1 MKTIQK
7 VILVLSATFALLFIL
22 NTFAL
27 GEQNSHII
35 TVSAFQTS
43 DSFSLTAGH
52 QKGNLIYGKAS
63 LGQFSVSGNT
73 NDYAEYMGVPAIG
86 VESGI
91 LSFNYDY
98 SGSYS
103 KKNDTTWFIA
113 EDGSK
118 SVDDIKLD
126 AKIKRGVLI
135 VQKSNDRKTW
145 VDATNPEAD
154 YFTAHPGNNRGFYTT
169 DGGDL
174 ARGTFYRVILAYRMQ
189 KKAGENRVAFV
200 KFSDKYD
207 DAYCIETYE
216 FYACVN
222 TATISLHSMAT
233 DVSTISAK
241 RTCYETDGAFKFS
254 GVTPVT
260 KLAHGATSVFD
271 IALTGQFSQTPD
283 SNGAQVYKLARSGAR
298 VSFVYGGK
306 MLSDSNKN
314 WRIAKTNASKID
326 GEERDSTIG
335 KGTLLIQYSTNGKDY
350 TDLYPS
356 IANVFEDNPQGIE
369 SLCELYE
376 DGYYRIIVAY
386 QTEKYSWTNVF
397 GHEYMDTANYV
408 EVFSFQLK
416 QEDFAGIDLDAEGY
430 SMAMLDKGETLT
442 NNATTT
448 RGFIVDKLGTNYTVN
463 INGQSVPDGQK
474 VVENGRYD
482 VEVITPLN
490 RTSKMTVYVFRDD
503 DDCGASA
510 YFQSVPISGKRV
522 FKEGTYPT
530 YDAGTALRL
539 LSVSDQ
545 MPALTGVLTNKDT
558 GEEITIDGAD
568 RAEQTYPLAPGSY
581 HGDFYSGNTESGSVY
596 HYEFN
601 FDVIADEAQ
610 PHVNY
615 DNLMSADRLSDKA
628 SMFYQVAYQT
638 TRGGYIF
645 VCFADLQHANE
656 YAYEIEKRFV
666 EDGWYKSMDNPNV
679 KVKYSTSG
687 EGLIELTQALYY
699 YAEQNVEIAFFNPAE
714 SFAYRTLD
722 DPKQL
727 SNLEAL
733 SLPESVKVIPSEE
746 ERERM
751 YLRQPFLNGFT
762 FIQAADYDVVE
773 VSAFCKENGQ
783 TYPLS
788 FGIPVDDQL
797 SVSSEY
803 IITEKDVYG
812 DARSYSAVFLTENR
826 TTVLWETASDQATSI
841 ESRFDHNNVIE
852 AEFIR
857 IVQAQ
862 NRLDDNAIVVITPTG
877 SSDRPI
883 TCLVSDLLGLTL
895 TQKGTYTFRF
905 IDRIGYSFEQV
916 VRISGSSTAVIPSG
930 TGFSYQELY
939 NRVHIQKIA

>member
-1 MKTIQK
+1 MKTVYK
-7 VILVLSATFALLFIL
+7 AILVLLVMFAFLICW
-22 NTFAL
+22 NTVAL
-27 GEQNSHII
+27 GEQSNFDI
-35 TVSAFQTS
+35 SAYTYQTA
-43 DSFSLTAGH
+43 DSFSLTSGH
-52 QKGNLIYGKAS
+52 QKGNLIYGKTS
-63 LGQFSVSGNT
+63 LGKFSVSGNT
-73 NDYAEYMGVPAIG
+73 NDFAEYMGVPAIG
-86 VESGI
+86 VESGVI
-91 LSFNYDY
+91 SFNYDY
-98 SGSYS
+98 SGSYLEKS
-103 KKNDTTWFIA
+103 DTTWFIA
-113 EDGSK
+113 EDGSN

-135 VQKSNDRKTW
+135 VQKSSDRKTW

-174 ARGTFYRVILAYRMQ
+174 ARGTFYRVILAYKMQ
-189 KKAGENRVAFV
+189 KKTGENRVAFV

-207 DAYCIETYE
+207 DVYCIETYE
-216 FYACVN
+216 FYACIN

-233 DVSTISAK
+233 DETTVSVE

-254 GVTPVT
+254 GVTPVS
-260 KLAHGATSVFD
+260 KLTHGATSVFD
-271 IALTGQFSQTPD
+271 ISLTGQFSQTPD
-283 SNGAQVYKLARSGAR
+283 NTGDQVYKLARGNAR
-298 VSFVYGGK
+298 VSFVYEGK
-306 MLSDSNKN
+306 MLSDSNKF
-314 WRIAKTNASKID
+314 WRIANTSASKVDGAKID
-326 GEERDSTIG
+326 GAIG
-335 KGTLLIQYSTNGKDY
+335 KGILLVQYSTNGKDY
-350 TDLYPS
+350 TDLCPP
-356 IANVFEDNPQGIE
+356 IANVFEANPRGIE
-369 SLCELYE
+369 SLCELFE
-376 DGYYRIIVAY
+376 DGYYRIIIAY
-386 QTEKYSWTNVF
+386 QLEKYSWTNIF
-397 GHEYMDTANYV
+397 GHEYMDTADNV

-416 QEDFAGIDLDAEGY
+416 QEGFAGIDLEAEGY
-430 SMAMLDKGETLT
+430 SMTMLDKGETLT
-442 NNATTT
+442 NDATTT

-463 INGQSVPDGQK
+463 INGQAVSDGQR

-482 VEVITPLN
+482 IEVITPLN
-490 RTSKMTVYVFRDD
+490 RTSRMTVYVFRDD

-510 YFQSVPISGKRV
+510 YFQNVPISGKRV
-522 FKEGTYPT
+522 FKEGIYPT
-530 YDAGTALRL
+530 YDASTALRL
-539 LSVSDQ
+539 LSVPEQ
-545 MPALTGVLTNKDT
+545 MPVLTGVLTNLGT
-558 GEEITIDGAD
+558 GEEITIEGAD
-568 RAEQTYPLAPGSY
+568 RAEQTYPLTPGSY

-601 FDVIADEAQ
+601 FDVIADDAQ

-645 VCFADLQHANE
+645 VCFADLQHAND
-656 YAYEIEKRFV
+656 YAYDIEKRFV
-666 EDGWYKSMDNPNV
+666 EDGWYKSLDNPNV

-687 EGLIELTQALYY
+687 EGLIELTEALYY

-714 SFAYRTLD
+714 SFTYRTLD
-722 DPKQL
+722 DPEQL
-727 SNLEAL
+727 SNLEEL

-762 FIQAADYDVVE
+762 FIKAADYDVVE

-803 IITEKDVYG
+803 IITEKDIYG
-812 DARSYSAVFLTENR
+812 DTRSYSAVFLTENE

-841 ESRFDHNNVIE
+841 ESRFDHNDAIE
-852 AEFIR
+852 AEYIR

-862 NRLDDNAIVVITPTG
+862 NPLDDNAIVVITPAEA
-877 SSDRPI
+877 SNRPI
-883 TCLVSDLLGLTL
+883 TCLVSDLPGLTL
-895 TQKGTYTFRF
+895 TQKGTYSFKF
-905 IDRIGYSFEQV
+905 IDRIGHSFEQV
-916 VRISGSSTAVIPSG
+916 VHIFGSSTDVISNG

>member
-1 MKTIQK
+1 MKL
-7 VILVLSATFALLFIL
+7 VYRVLLVLLATLALMIGA
-22 NTFAL
+22 TTAAL
-27 GEQNSHII
+27 CEQSSHDI
-35 TVSAFQTS
+35 TVSAYQAS
-43 DSFSLTAGH
+43 DSFSMTSGH
-52 QKGNLIYGKAS
+52 QNGNLIYGKTS
-63 LGQFSVSGNT
+63 LGKFSVSGNT

-86 VESGI
+86 VESGV

-98 SGSYS
+98 NGSYLEKS
-103 KKNDTTWFIA
+103 DTTWFIA

-118 SVDDIKLD
+118 SVDGINLD

-135 VQKSNDRKTW
+135 VQKSSDRKTW

-154 YFTAHPGNNRGFYTT
+154 YFASHPGNNRGFYTT

-174 ARGTFYRVILAYRMQ
+174 ARGTFYRIILAYKMQ
-189 KKAGENRVAFV
+189 KKTGENRFVV

-271 IALTGQFSQTPD
+271 ITLTGQFSQTSD
-283 SNGAQVYKLARSGAR
+283 GNGAQVYNLARGGAR
-298 VSFVYGGK
+298 VSFVYAGK

-314 WRIAKTNASKID
+314 WRIAKTNASQIDGAKID
-326 GEERDSTIG
+326 ATIG
-335 KGTLLIQYSTNGKDY
+335 KGILLVQYSTNGKDY
-350 TDLYPS
+350 NDTCLL
-356 IANVFEDNPQGIE
+356 IANVFEDNPRGIE

-376 DGYYRIIVAY
+376 DGYYRIIGAY
-386 QTEKYSWTNVF
+386 QTEIYSWTNVF
-397 GHEYMDTANYV
+397 GHEYMDTVNNV

-416 QEDFAGIDLDAEGY
+416 QEGFAGIDLEAEGY

-463 INGQSVPDGQK
+463 INGQSVSDGHI

-490 RTSKMTVYVFRDD
+490 RTSKMTVYVYRDD

-522 FKEGTYPT
+522 FNEGTYPT
-530 YDAGTALRL
+530 YDASTALRL

-558 GEEITIDGAD
+558 GEEITIEGTN
-568 RAEQTYPLAPGSY
+568 RAEQTYPLNPGSY

-596 HYEFN
+596 HYELN
-601 FDVIADEAQ
+601 FDVIADDAQ

-666 EDGWYKSMDNPNV
+666 EDGWYKSLDNPNV

-714 SFAYRTLD
+714 SFTYRTLD
-722 DPKQL
+722 DPEQL

-812 DARSYSAVFLTENR
+812 DTRSYSAVFLTENR

-841 ESRFDHNNVIE
+841 ESRFDHNDAIE
-852 AEFIR
+852 VEYIR

-862 NRLDDNAIVVITPTG
+862 NPLDDNAIVVITPTG

-883 TCLVSDLLGLTL
+883 TCLVSDLPGLTL
-895 TQKGTYTFRF
+895 TQKGTYTFKF
-905 IDRIGYSFEQV
+905 YDRIGHSFEQV
-916 VRISGSSTAVIPSG
+916 VRISGGSTSVIPKG

-939 NRVHIQKIA
+939 NKVHIQKIS